1 MEPRFSTTLEKA
13 LYDALKAS
21 QRLQSL
27 TMQAVAADRTGRDF
41 YAERCREDIHK
52 INHQIR
58 EAIAFAES
66 TPAQEKAA

>member
-1 MEPRFSTTLEKA
+1 
-13 LYDALKAS
+13 
-21 QRLQSL
+21 
-27 TMQAVAADRTGRDF
+27 MQAVAADRTGRDF